1 MGRQETNKREELI
14 RFVDAANKKI
24 WLNKGTPDFNVDE
37 LLQEAETKA
46 FEADYTFG
54 KGQCALN
61 KAMGAYVIHQNTQL
75 GFQYLDE
82 ALAIFHKCDN
92 SKWIANTHSIA
103 GIFNNS
109 AGHTD
114 TALYHA
120 LRGYDYYE
128 RHPEDDEDGTMSYYV
143 LGTVYKDL
151 KKYGEA
157 EDCYLK
163 GIQREDKNRV
173 TWKGRVHT
181 GLASLYGEIG
191 KLELALTHSFES
203 ARILELEQNIV
214 AMSRVYNDIG
224 IIYRKLK
231 NYDLALSYLNRG
243 LEIRQ
248 KYKLKAFLFSSYMEI
263 AGLYIEIG
271 SFDKAILELQKAELN
286 VKETA
291 QSPKLARIYEQFML
305 IYKKT
310 GNFPEALD
318 YSEKLLAINEEINR
332 QEMETRISIL
342 NTSFQKEK
350 EDEIERLRTVELK
363 KAYELIDQK
372 NKDIT
377 DSIKYA
383 KRIQQAI
390 LPSEKYIQ
398 KSLERLSGKQL

>member
-1 MGRQETNKREELI
+1 
-14 RFVDAANKKI
+14 
-24 WLNKGTPDFNVDE
+24 
-37 LLQEAETKA
+37 
-46 FEADYTFG
+46 
-54 KGQCALN
+54 
-61 KAMGAYVIHQNTQL
+61 
-75 GFQYLDE
+75 
-82 ALAIFHKCDN
+82 
-92 SKWIANTHSIA
+92 
-103 GIFNNS
+103 
-109 AGHTD
+109 
-114 TALYHA
+114 
-120 LRGYDYYE
+120 
-128 RHPEDDEDGTMSYYV
+128 
-143 LGTVYKDL
+143 
-151 KKYGEA
+151 
-157 EDCYLK
+157 
-163 GIQREDKNRV
+163 
-173 TWKGRVHT
+173 
-181 GLASLYGEIG
+181 
-191 KLELALTHSFES
+191 
-203 ARILELEQNIV
+203 
-214 AMSRVYNDIG
+214 
-224 IIYRKLK
+224 
-231 NYDLALSYLNRG
+231 
-243 LEIRQ
+243 
-248 KYKLKAFLFSSYMEI
+248 MEI